1 MLARQV
7 RTAYDSGMVDLTGEM
22 ADLWAALGPVP
33 PGRGRVLQFVS
44 ARTGEGASTIARE
57 FARLAAVRARRP
69 AWLIDAD
76 IYDQSQLSAVGME
89 PERYGPVQ
97 GMASASPDGS
107 AFFSLHPPLK
117 DRQGRPMADA
127 RLLHA
132 RAVLG
137 GRLWVTRLRAEA
149 LHVAQRAQFI
159 ASGAYWAAMR
169 KHADYVIV
177 DSPAADR
184 SDAALALAPY
194 MDATVLVVAA
204 DEKDVGDPAALRDAL
219 EAAGGFVA
227 GMVFNRAPDR
237 DARAGDRARGRA

>member
-1 MLARQV
+1 MLAPQV
-7 RTAYDSGMVDLTGEM
+7 RTAYDSGMVDLTSEM

-44 ARTGEGASTIARE
+44 ARTGEGTSTIARE

-76 IYDQSQLSAVGME
+76 VYDQGQLNAVAME
-89 PERYGPVQ
+89 PQRFGPVQ
-97 GMASASPDGS
+97 GQASASPDGS
-107 AFFSLHPPLK
+107 AFFTIHPPLK
-117 DRQGRPMADA
+117 DRQGRPMPDS

-149 LHVAQRAQFI
+149 LHVAQRAQFL
-159 ASGAYWAAMR
+159 ASGAYWEAMR
-169 KHADYVIV
+169 RHADYVII

-194 MDATVLVVAA
+194 VDATVLVVAA
-204 DEKDVGDPAALRDAL
+204 DERDVGEPAALRDAL
-219 EAAGGFVA
+219 EAAEGHVA
-227 GMVFNRAPDR
+227 GMVFNRAP
-237 DARAGDRARGRA
+237 AGDERRNRA

>member
-1 MLARQV
+1 MLPPQV

-44 ARTGEGASTIARE
+44 ARTGEGTSTIARE

-107 AFFSLHPPLK
+107 AFFSLYPPLK
-117 DRQGRPMADA
+117 DRQGRPMADS

-149 LHVAQRAQFI
+149 LHVAQRAQFV
-159 ASGAYWAAMR
+159 ASGAYWDAMR
-169 KHADYVIV
+169 RHADYVIV

-219 EAAGGFVA
+219 DAADGFVA

-237 DARAGDRARGRA
+237 EARARDRA